1 MDHIQD
7 EISFFLKSVDL
18 LVIRTVLKLDMEM
31 AAMEILI
38 VMKRFG
44 RPGVEIS
51 DFCGSALIM
60 SRKSSSEP
68 LIMAKLTSVTNLV
81 IDLKGS

>member
-18 LVIRTVLKLDMEM
+18 LVIRTVLKLVMAM

-38 VMKRFG
+38 VMKHFG

-51 DFCGSALIM
+51 DFCGSTLIM